1 MFEFLNKNSDSFYSW
16 GVHNCQP
23 EEAVGIVCK
32 TAVNTCQ
39 EGHWKCD
46 KSPACIPT
54 AFICDEV
61 VDCPDGSDE
70 SAGHCDVSRIREF
83 VNVNFD
89 IQKFGRLLEVTIY
102 TKIPFSFALFIFS
115 YFIRLVFFR
124 TNCTLHSSIILLL
137 IQPVKVF
144 IARSNFLNQHRN
156 FTC

>member
-1 MFEFLNKNSDSFYSW
+1 MGNFNLKHRKISYIHQMETLANLIKLKFQLFEFFNKNSDSFYSW
-16 GVHNCQP
+16 GVHDCQP

-70 SAGHCDVSRIREF
+70 SSEHCDVSRI
-83 VNVNFD
+83 
-89 IQKFGRLLEVTIY
+89 
-102 TKIPFSFALFIFS
+102 
-115 YFIRLVFFR
+115 
-124 TNCTLHSSIILLL
+124 
-137 IQPVKVF
+137 
-144 IARSNFLNQHRN
+144 SNL
-156 FTC
+156 